1 MVMADLKN
9 IRIKDIAE
17 MAGVSVATVDRVLHN
32 RGRISP
38 KSLNRVM
45 EVLEQT
51 GYKPNLIASTL
62 GSNKVYRIAAILPDP
77 ALDDYWNQS
86 GAGIFR
92 AREEW
97 SQYNVRIE
105 SFYFNMQERSSFMKI
120 AERAL
125 EFEPDSLLI
134 APVFYREAVG
144 LFKILKERNIPYIL
158 FNTNIPEAE
167 PLSFIGQDLYQSGR
181 VGAELL
187 STKLAANSGIAILHV
202 YEQIQN
208 AVHLKEKERG
218 FRDFFAGKESAGYT
232 LFSYDFGSFT
242 EAQLERELLAAIEND
257 RIRAIFVSTS
267 KGSYLTAS
275 ILDKHGRKGIVLVGY
290 DLLKNNI
297 HYMYEEVIHYLI
309 NQNPGRQAFL
319 GISYLVNYLLFKKQ
333 PPPTDLFPLEIITR
347 ENLKSYLGAG
357 LY

>member
-1 MVMADLKN
+1 MTELKN

-32 RGRISP
+32 RGRISAKAL
-38 KSLNRVM
+38 KSVM
-45 EVLEQT
+45 DALEQT

-62 GSNKVYRIAAILPDP
+62 GSNKIYKIAALLPDP

-86 GAGIFR
+86 GAGIFK
-92 AREEW
+92 AKEDW
-97 SQYNVRIE
+97 SQYNVHIE
-105 SFYFNMQERSSFMKI
+105 SFYFNMHEKSSFLKI
-120 AERAL
+120 AEKAL
-125 EFEPDSLLI
+125 EFEPDSMLI
-134 APVFYREAVG
+134 APIFHKEAIEFFQV
-144 LFKILKERNIPYIL
+144 LKERKIPYVL

-167 PLSFIGQDLYQSGR
+167 PISFIGQDLYQSGR

-187 STKLAANSGIAILHV
+187 STRLAAPGNIAILHV
-202 YEQIQN
+202 YEEIRN

-218 FRDFFAGKESAGYT
+218 FQDYFIDKGMNKYQI
-232 LFSYDFGSFT
+232 FSYDFGSYS
-242 EAQLERELLAAIEND
+242 ESELDRELLSVLNRD
-257 RIRAIFVSTS
+257 RIAGIFVSTS

-275 ILDKHGRKGIVLVGY
+275 ILDKHGKKGIVLVGY

-297 HYMYEEVIHYLI
+297 HYMYEGAIHFLI

-333 PPPTDLFPLEIITR
+333 PPATDLFPLEIITR
-347 ENLKSYLGAG
+347 ENLKSYLYAG
-357 LY
+357 LH